1 MIMKPF
7 ILSILAFL
15 LFSHNSIQNIN
26 KHINNTK
33 EATKVYSYVDVDQ
46 MPRFPDGE
54 SALMK
59 HIADHLKYPA
69 EAEKQ
74 GIEGIVI
81 LRFVVTA
88 TGEIDKVQILKP
100 LEESSDREAIRVV
113 KSLPKFIPG
122 RKNGKPV
129 DVYFQL
135 PVYFVHH

>member
-54 SALMK
+54 STLM
-59 HIADHLKYPA
+59 
-69 EAEKQ
+69 
-74 GIEGIVI
+74 
-81 LRFVVTA
+81 
-88 TGEIDKVQILKP
+88 IDKVQILKP
-100 LEESSDREAIRVV
+100 LEESCDREAIRVV